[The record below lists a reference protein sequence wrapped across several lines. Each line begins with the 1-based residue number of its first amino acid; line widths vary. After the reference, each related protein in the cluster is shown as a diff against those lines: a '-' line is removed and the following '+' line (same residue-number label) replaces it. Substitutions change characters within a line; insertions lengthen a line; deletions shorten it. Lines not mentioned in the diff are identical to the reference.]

1 MVLSATRRGPV
12 REVIVHDRYRIRL
25 KRHRLPATVATYP
38 TQGALNFMEQ
48 PNGQLVLEGM
58 EHIRLI
64 LGYLW
69 DNDSDEV
76 GAAVLSMRD
85 GIDNVLWVHELDDT
99 PDSAV
104 ALPRRTQ
111 PAPAVVRSRL
121 GAMTEEAQRSRQP

>member
-1 MVLSATRRGPV
+1 M
-12 REVIVHDRYRIRL
+12 HDRYRIRL